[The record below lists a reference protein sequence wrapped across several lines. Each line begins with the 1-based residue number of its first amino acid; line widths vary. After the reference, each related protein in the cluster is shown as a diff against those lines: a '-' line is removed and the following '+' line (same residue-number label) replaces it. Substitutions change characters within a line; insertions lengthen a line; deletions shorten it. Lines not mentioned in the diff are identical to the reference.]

1 MAAYSSQNVAARKK
15 QEQEAAD
22 RRRSIGGRGSG
33 RDRSSSNSRRDSEDE
48 RARKQQQWDKMDRSG
63 VTSPEGLPS
72 PQKSLR
78 VSESPH
84 SPEIN
89 RRNTVNAGRTPG
101 PAPFKTQSSPV
112 PQGRTMSPKTR
123 GSSLSP
129 DTRGKNAQ
137 SNSNSPTGAR
147 RRLSTGG
154 SFKARKD
161 TSVPRG
167 GEGHTHPHEP
177 RKSVSFKDQSE
188 DKKDEA
194 DKAESSADKDDK
206 DAGEGEQEAKQEDGD
221 DFQPS
226 AAGSTPPP
234 PKQEKSYYDEDEDS
248 KYAYSPE
255 ASPPP
260 PSMQRRGP
268 VVRDAARL
276 VQQLKDG
283 VLMTKHGRMGQPK
296 RKILTLDEN
305 ETKLSWYE
313 LEGHRSLRKSII
325 MMVSSRKEEDK
336 FVALSE
342 ILEVRKGVQTEV
354 MMAANL
360 VDPYVSMSIV
370 TKERT
375 LDMTFDTHAM
385 RDMVL
390 RALRALLGNSEN
402 VRFF

>member
-1 MAAYSSQNVAARKK
+1 MSYEENGQRPDKDGGGHHDDLKSESHADEVHERSSWHEPKQYEYDFTDRNNEQTFYRNDAQKKEAEGEEDFSPVPAPAPPKRHDKHFPEPMAAYSSQNVAARKK

-167 GEGHTHPHEP
+167 G
-177 RKSVSFKDQSE
+177 
-188 DKKDEA
+188 
-194 DKAESSADKDDK
+194 KATLIPMNR
-206 DAGEGEQEAKQEDGD
+206 GRVCH
-221 DFQPS
+221 
-226 AAGSTPPP
+226 
-234 PKQEKSYYDEDEDS
+234 S
-248 KYAYSPE
+248 K
-255 ASPPP
+255 
-260 PSMQRRGP
+260 
-268 VVRDAARL
+268 
-276 VQQLKDG
+276 
-283 VLMTKHGRMGQPK
+283 TKVKIK
-296 RKILTLDEN
+296 RTRP
-305 ETKLSWYE
+305 TKLSPVRIRMTKMRARE
-313 LEGHRSLRKSII
+313 NRRLSKKTEMI
-325 MMVSSRKEEDK
+325 SSQARWLN
-336 FVALSE
+336 APTP
-342 ILEVRKGVQTEV
+342 QTRE
-354 MMAANL
+354 
-360 VDPYVSMSIV
+360 
-370 TKERT
+370 K
-375 LDMTFDTHAM
+375 
-385 RDMVL
+385 
-390 RALRALLGNSEN
+390 LL
-402 VRFF
+402 